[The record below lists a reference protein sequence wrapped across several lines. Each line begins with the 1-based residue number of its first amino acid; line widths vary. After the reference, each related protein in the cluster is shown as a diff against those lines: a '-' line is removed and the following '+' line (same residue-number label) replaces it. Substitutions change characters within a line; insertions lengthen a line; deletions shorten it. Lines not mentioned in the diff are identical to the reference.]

1 MSGKV
6 ETHLLDGVLVLS
18 IDSPPVNALSHGVRV
33 GIEEGLRAAMDDP
46 SVDAIVLTGLHG
58 KFSAGAD
65 ISEFSAA
72 PKPPHLPF
80 IIDAMEE
87 ATKPI
92 VAAIDGIA
100 LGGGLELALGCHA
113 RVASSAAKLGLPE
126 VLIGLIPGA
135 GGTQRLPR
143 LVGVEQS
150 LEIMVSG
157 RPVNAAKAHAMGLV
171 DEVVEGGALDAAV
184 PRAQLLAQVPESWSS
199 VGEKN
204 VNTEDITNSYYDNFM
219 QSIAKKT
226 RGQIAPGRIVEA
238 VKGST
243 RLPLEDG
250 LKLERDL
257 FLQCMKSPE
266 SKALQ
271 HVFFSER
278 AAPQLPSMDASAQPR
293 EIKKIAVIGAG
304 TMGGGIAMNFAS
316 RGIPVRMMDVDAQ
329 AVERGLAVVR
339 GNYARGIKR
348 GKMTE
353 AQLEALMGLFEPTT
367 DYAELADVD
376 LVIEAVFEDMD
387 LKKRVFSELD
397 RHCKPGAILATNTST
412 LDVDEIAASTQ
423 RPADVV
429 GLHFFSPA
437 NIMRL
442 LEIVRGAATSDS
454 VMATVIKLAKHIGKV
469 GVISGVCYGF
479 IGNRMLEGY
488 ARESGLL
495 LLEGAS
501 PQAIDRAIFD
511 FGFPMGPMAMGDLAG
526 IDVGARVREE
536 RRKAGSLP
544 DDPRYGVIADKLN
557 ELGRFGQKTG
567 RGFYHYESGSRAPV
581 PDAEVNELIAEQAQK
596 LGIEQRAIRDAEI
609 VERCLFPLINEGARI
624 LDEGIA
630 LRPGDIDVVWIFGY
644 GFPAYRGGPM
654 YYADQLGLDHVY
666 ERICH
671 YSETL
676 GNEFGYWTPSPL
688 LERLAKEGKGFLER

>member
-1 MSGKV
+1 
-6 ETHLLDGVLVLS
+6 
-18 IDSPPVNALSHGVRV
+18 
-33 GIEEGLRAAMDDP
+33 
-46 SVDAIVLTGLHG
+46 
-58 KFSAGAD
+58 
-65 ISEFSAA
+65 
-72 PKPPHLPF
+72 
-80 IIDAMEE
+80 
-87 ATKPI
+87 
-92 VAAIDGIA
+92 
-100 LGGGLELALGCHA
+100 
-113 RVASSAAKLGLPE
+113 VASSGAKLGLPE

-157 RPVNAAKAHAMGLV
+157 RPVSAAKALAMGLV

-184 PRAQLLAQVPESWSS
+184 QRARHLAQAPGSWSS
-199 VGEKN
+199 VGNKK
-204 VNTEDITNSYYDNFM
+204 VNTNDISDSYYDDFK

-226 RGQIAPGRIVEA
+226 RGQIAPSRIVEA

-257 FLQCMKSPE
+257 FLQCMKAPE

-278 AAPQLPSMDASAQPR
+278 AAPHLPSMDASAKPR

-329 AVERGLAVVR
+329 AIERGMAVVR
-339 GNYARGIKR
+339 SNYARGIKR
-348 GKMTE
+348 GKITE
-353 AQLEALMGLFEPTT
+353 AQLETLMGLFEPST
-367 DYAELADVD
+367 DYAALADVD

-412 LDVDEIAASTQ
+412 LDVDEIAAITQ

-442 LEIVRGAATSDS
+442 LEIVRGAETSDP

-501 PQAIDRAIFD
+501 PEQIDRAIFN
-511 FGFPMGPMAMGDLAG
+511 FGLPMGPMAMGDLAG

-567 RGFYHYESGSRAPV
+567 RGFYRYERGTRTPL
-581 PDAEVNELIAEQAQK
+581 PDAEVDELIS
-596 LGIEQRAIRDAEI
+596 
-609 VERCLFPLINEGARI
+609 PLINEGARI

-671 YSETL
+671 YSKTL

>member
-184 PRAQLLAQVPESWSS
+184 QRAQQLAQVPESWSS

-204 VNTEDITNSYYDNFM
+204 VNTEDITNSYYDNYM

-479 IGNRMLEGY
+479 IGNRMLEIG
-488 ARESGLL
+488 
-495 LLEGAS
+495 
-501 PQAIDRAIFD
+501 RA
-511 FGFPMGPMAMGDLAG
+511 
-526 IDVGARVREE
+526 
-536 RRKAGSLP
+536 
-544 DDPRYGVIADKLN
+544 
-557 ELGRFGQKTG
+557 
-567 RGFYHYESGSRAPV
+567 
-581 PDAEVNELIAEQAQK
+581 
-596 LGIEQRAIRDAEI
+596 
-609 VERCLFPLINEGARI
+609 
-624 LDEGIA
+624 
-630 LRPGDIDVVWIFGY
+630 
-644 GFPAYRGGPM
+644 
-654 YYADQLGLDHVY
+654 HV
-666 ERICH
+666 
-671 YSETL
+671 
-676 GNEFGYWTPSPL
+676 
-688 LERLAKEGKGFLER
+688 